1 MMSFSELS
9 FRFDK
14 GLLASLIS
22 VGLLVS
28 ILVVNGLGQ
37 DCALGSGPANAQCRQ
52 AAFQNNN
59 PPMAKVER
67 AVLDQESHDG
77 SGRPWL
83 LLASRGMRHD
93 YGEHGY
99 GERVPPAFSR
109 IMQSERFIP
118 VLVLVGLLAI
128 ILLAYRLWWYKPLVP
143 VMVVRRREING
154 IVRCLGVVQSQ
165 EPQTVRAQRTGTIEK
180 LYVAQGDKVTK
191 GQILAELIP
200 SASKNEGTAVQG
212 DPLQLVA
219 SADGVITTC
228 NLAVGDDVYPG
239 TPIFQIVEADQIRV
253 AARISEVR
261 GGQLRAGQKAVIKLG
276 SGRESEGEVMCIDR
290 ELDPESRKMEVQV
303 KFQDLP
309 DLSAI
314 NEEVAVI
321 IATGRQIAPAVPIS
335 AVTSRN
341 DQYGVLLV
349 DDGVVDFRP
358 ISLGVQDGKWVAALT
373 GVTECELV
381 MITPEAAKPGKE
393 VRAEVMTSGF
403 MED

>member
-1 MMSFSELS
+1 MNFSELS
-9 FRFDK
+9 FRFAK

-37 DCALGSGPANAQCRQ
+37 GCALGSGPANPQCRQ
-52 AAFQNNN
+52 AAFRNNN
-59 PPMAKVER
+59 PPMPKVER

-93 YGEHGY
+93 YGEHDY

-128 ILLAYRLWWYKPLVP
+128 ILLAYHLWWYKPLVP

-154 IVRCLGVVQSQ
+154 TVRCLGVVQSQ

-200 SASKNEGTAVQG
+200 SASKNEGTAAPG
-212 DPLQLVA
+212 DTLQLVA
-219 SADGVITTC
+219 SKDGVITTC
-228 NLAVGDDVYPG
+228 NLAVGDEVYPG
-239 TPIFQIVEADQIRV
+239 TPIFQIIESDQIQV
-253 AARISEVR
+253 AAKISEVR
-261 GGQLRAGQKAVIKLG
+261 GGQLRAGQKAVIELG
-276 SGRESEGEVMCIDR
+276 SGRESEGEVMRIDR

-321 IATGRQIAPAVPIS
+321 ITTGRQIAPAVPIS

-341 DQYGVLLV
+341 DQYGVLVV
-349 DDGVVDFRP
+349 DDGVVNFRLT
-358 ISLGVQDGKWVAALT
+358 SLGVQDGKWAAALT
-373 GVTECELV
+373 GVTEGEMV